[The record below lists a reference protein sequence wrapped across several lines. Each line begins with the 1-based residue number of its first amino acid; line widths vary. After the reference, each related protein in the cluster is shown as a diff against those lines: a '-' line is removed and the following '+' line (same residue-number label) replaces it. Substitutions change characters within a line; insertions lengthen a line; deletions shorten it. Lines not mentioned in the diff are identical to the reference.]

1 MYVFA
6 GDQLRN
12 RPRLS
17 IAQFSMRLC
26 LAAVSCFCSVPVIA
40 QQADALAGE
49 EQANY
54 VPAIQLLPD
63 SVAGLVRIP
72 NLPKFCDAYEKT
84 HAGQLMAEESMQP
97 FIEAQRARAK
107 NYLESI
113 DNKIGIQLEDLYDI
127 ASGEVVV
134 SWLPFENDKR
144 RPFAICVVADIRG
157 LKAKADE
164 AMATIDEDLK
174 GGGWVRNDV
183 THQGQT
189 VRIYT
194 TKPKPGQLKV
204 EQIAITVSDVR
215 MIAADRDSVVTDLLD
230 AIAGQP
236 KGKAINTLNEFKTVL
251 KHSSKAIREPIQTN
265 GGTIAAEWFAKPF
278 QMGRVMRETFEI
290 DRGDQFDII
299 KLLENQGFDALK
311 AAGGIFAIAGEKYD
325 LLHKGM
331 VYAPGKLE
339 KAARMLQFENKPLAD
354 IPTWVHDNAASFN
367 RLNLKIENAF
377 WASETLINEAFGD
390 EIFKDIIE
398 GIRDDEDGPQID
410 IAKNVLPNL
419 DDQVMLITDN
429 TQPADVN
436 CERMLVAIRVR
447 DAKAIKMAIRKAME
461 VEPDAS
467 KMDVLPGVEIWRVQR
482 GEGGDDFDKELFGDL
497 ELGFEEDTE
506 EPPPLLEH
514 WAIALVDQGPG
525 SKVPY
530 LMFSSHPDLL
540 VLAATRIQQGAKGG
554 AASLPQVQAIVA
566 SLIELGCKAP
576 SFDRVV
582 RTKLSMRAK
591 YQLLRQGKLKES
603 DSIMASLYRRMFED
617 EEGGQPDPLNAAKL
631 PPLEQI
637 EKHLPD
643 GGSYFETIDDGWS
656 MTGFLLK

>member
-1 MYVFA
+1 
-6 GDQLRN
+6 
-12 RPRLS
+12 
-17 IAQFSMRLC
+17 
-26 LAAVSCFCSVPVIA
+26 
-40 QQADALAGE
+40 
-49 EQANY
+49 
-54 VPAIQLLPD
+54 
-63 SVAGLVRIP
+63 
-72 NLPKFCDAYEKT
+72 
-84 HAGQLMAEESMQP
+84 
-97 FIEAQRARAK
+97 
-107 NYLESI
+107 
-113 DNKIGIQLEDLYDI
+113 
-127 ASGEVVV
+127 
-134 SWLPFENDKR
+134 
-144 RPFAICVVADIRG
+144 
-157 LKAKADE
+157 
-164 AMATIDEDLK
+164 
-174 GGGWVRNDV
+174 
-183 THQGQT
+183 
-189 VRIYT
+189 
-194 TKPKPGQLKV
+194 
-204 EQIAITVSDVR
+204 
-215 MIAADRDSVVTDLLD
+215 
-230 AIAGQP
+230 
-236 KGKAINTLNEFKTVL
+236 
-251 KHSSKAIREPIQTN
+251 
-265 GGTIAAEWFAKPF
+265 
-278 QMGRVMRETFEI
+278 
-290 DRGDQFDII
+290 
-299 KLLENQGFDALK
+299 
-311 AAGGIFAIAGEKYD
+311 
-325 LLHKGM
+325 
-331 VYAPGKLE
+331 
-339 KAARMLQFENKPLAD
+339 MLQFENKPLAD